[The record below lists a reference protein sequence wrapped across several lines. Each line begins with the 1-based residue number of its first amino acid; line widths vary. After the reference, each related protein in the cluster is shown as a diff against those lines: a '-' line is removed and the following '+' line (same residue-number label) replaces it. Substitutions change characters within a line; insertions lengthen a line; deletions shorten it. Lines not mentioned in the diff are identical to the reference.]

1 MFPNGNIVKTP
12 FGIFMTKGPPTQT
25 LAGRIAWVRG
35 EMRQE
40 DFAARLGIGRT
51 TLIRYESGERVPD
64 ADFLSALVKEFRVD
78 AGWIL
83 LGGEVPNQELSPREK
98 ALVDNYRHSAEEGKR
113 AVEATASA
121 LSRCAPEPKSSS
133 QGSK

>member
-1 MFPNGNIVKTP
+1 
-12 FGIFMTKGPPTQT
+12 MTKGSSTQT

-64 ADFLSALVKEFRVD
+64 AALLSMLVREFGVD
-78 AGWIL
+78 ASWLL
-83 LGGEVPNQELSPREK
+83 LGGEVPNQELTPREK
-98 ALVDNYRHSAEEGKR
+98 TLLDNYRHSAEDGKR

-133 QGSK
+133 QGGK

>member
-1 MFPNGNIVKTP
+1 MFPYGNIVKTP
-12 FGIFMTKGPPTQT
+12 IGIFMAKEPSIET

-35 EMRQE
+35 EERQE
-40 DFAARLGIGRT
+40 DFAERLGIGRT
-51 TLIRYESGERVPD
+51 TLIRYESGERTPD
-64 ADFLSALVKEFRVD
+64 AGFLSSLVAEFGVD
-78 AGWIL
+78 ASWLL
-83 LGGEVPNQELSPREK
+83 LGGGVPKQELNQRER
-98 ALVDNYRHSAEEGKR
+98 ALLDNYRHSGEEGKR